1 MFEYG
6 KLSTFSY
13 LVILLSGT
21 VEVSYSIQ
29 LTYMGGVIYEPD
41 PKVKRD
47 YDPCIVYTS
56 LYLNPEVETHY
67 IPQVTTISYDSIK
80 NYLFNTARPNTGLF
94 VVILGSNDSKTN
106 VPLGSKVTL
115 TVYVESENKNFKYSP
130 KPQKMPTTL
139 DNDGY
144 AKAVFHIDYD
154 ILVNVKDYPNRG
166 SGNIWFD
173 YEVSIEKEIKY
184 GKIWT
189 GYISTVP
196 E

>member
-1 MFEYG
+1 M
-6 KLSTFSY
+6 
-13 LVILLSGT
+13 SGT

-106 VPLGSKVTL
+106 VNHFS
-115 TVYVESENKNFKYSP
+115 
-130 KPQKMPTTL
+130 
-139 DNDGY
+139 
-144 AKAVFHIDYD
+144 
-154 ILVNVKDYPNRG
+154 
-166 SGNIWFD
+166 
-173 YEVSIEKEIKY
+173 
-184 GKIWT
+184 
-189 GYISTVP
+189 
-196 E
+196 

>member
-1 MFEYG
+1 
-6 KLSTFSY
+6 
-13 LVILLSGT
+13 
-21 VEVSYSIQ
+21 
-29 LTYMGGVIYEPD
+29 
-41 PKVKRD
+41 
-47 YDPCIVYTS
+47 
-56 LYLNPEVETHY
+56 
-67 IPQVTTISYDSIK
+67 
-80 NYLFNTARPNTGLF
+80 
-94 VVILGSNDSKTN
+94 
-106 VPLGSKVTL
+106 
-115 TVYVESENKNFKYSP
+115 
-130 KPQKMPTTL
+130 MPTTL